1 MVSVTCVLLEAQPSS
16 LSTHVAASFTF
27 WQKWLYERD
36 SLSCGLVVSSLVCF

>member
-1 MVSVTCVLLEAQPSS
+1 MVSVTCVLLEAQPS

-27 WQKWLYERD
+27 WQKWLCERD